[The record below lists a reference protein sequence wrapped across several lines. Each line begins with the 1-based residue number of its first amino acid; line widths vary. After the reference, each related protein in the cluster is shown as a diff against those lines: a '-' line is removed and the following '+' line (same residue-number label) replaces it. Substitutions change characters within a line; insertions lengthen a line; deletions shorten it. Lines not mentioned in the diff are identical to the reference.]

1 MEENN
6 LSLSTAFINP
16 IITPVN
22 EEITSRGIPGTGLGL
37 PCHNDRM
44 MMQGF

>member
-1 MEENN
+1 MNENN

-22 EEITSRGIPGTGLGL
+22 EEITSRGIPGTIKHVK
-37 PCHNDRM
+37 PTFN
-44 MMQGF
+44 